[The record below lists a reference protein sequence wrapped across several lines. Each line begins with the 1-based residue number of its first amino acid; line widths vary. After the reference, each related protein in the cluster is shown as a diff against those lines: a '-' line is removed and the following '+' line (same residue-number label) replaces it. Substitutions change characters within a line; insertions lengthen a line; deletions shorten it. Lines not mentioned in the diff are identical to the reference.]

1 MSPDLNGMAVPS
13 IKSEAEIDLMRES
26 SAIVAQVLK
35 LIGASIQA
43 GVTTGMLDR
52 IAEDF
57 IRSCDAVPVFKG
69 YGFEPDNLFPA
80 TLCISIDNEV
90 VHGIPGMRILKDGE
104 IVSIDVGVK
113 KNGFVGDGAYT
124 FPVGRVSQ
132 EKERLMR
139 ITQESLAKGVEAA
152 IDGNKVGDIG
162 YAVQAHVEE
171 AGYSVVR
178 ELCGHGV
185 GASLHEAPNV
195 PNYGRRNTGMKLV
208 EGLTIAIEPMVNQ
221 GTHKVRTA
229 HDGWTVLT
237 YDGAPSAHFEHTVV
251 VRKGKAEILTK

>member
-1 MSPDLNGMAVPS
+1 MGAPS

-35 LIGASIQA
+35 LIGASIQP
-43 GVTTGMLDR
+43 GVTTGALDR

-57 IRSCDAVPVFKG
+57 IRSCGGIPVFKG

-80 TLCISIDNEV
+80 TLCVSVDNEV

-104 IVSIDVGVK
+104 IVSIDVGVS

-124 FPVGRVSQ
+124 FPVGRVSPD
-132 EKERLMR
+132 KERLMR
-139 ITQESLAKGVEAA
+139 ITQESLAKAVEAA
-152 IDGNKVGDIG
+152 VDGNKVGDIG
-162 YAVQAHVEE
+162 FAVQTYVEQ

-185 GASLHEAPNV
+185 GKSLHEPPNV
-195 PNYGRRNTGMKLV
+195 PNYGRKNTGMKLS
-208 EGLTIAIEPMVNQ
+208 EGMTIAIEPMVNM

-237 YDGAPSAHFEHTVV
+237 YDGFPSAHFEHTVV
-251 VRKGKAEILTK
+251 VRKGTSEILTK

>member
-1 MSPDLNGMAVPS
+1 
-13 IKSEAEIDLMRES
+13 MREP

-35 LIGASIQA
+35 LVGASIRP
-43 GVTTGMLDR
+43 GVTTGQLDR

-57 IRSCDAVPVFKG
+57 IRSCGGVPVFKG
-69 YGFEPDNLFPA
+69 YGYELDNLFPA
-80 TLCISIDNEV
+80 TLCVSVDNEV

-124 FPVGRVSQ
+124 FAVGRVSAD
-132 EKERLMR
+132 KERLMR
-139 ITQESLAKGVEAA
+139 ITQESLAKAIEQAVE
-152 IDGNKVGDIG
+152 GNKVGDIG
-162 YAVQAHVEE
+162 YAVQTHVEE

-185 GASLHEAPNV
+185 GRDLHEAPNV
-195 PNYGRRNTGMKLV
+195 PNYGRRNSGMKLT
-208 EGLTIAIEPMVNQ
+208 EGMTIAIEPMVNL

-229 HDGWTVLT
+229 QDGWTVLT

-251 VRKGKAEILTK
+251 VRKEKAEILTK

>member
-1 MSPDLNGMAVPS
+1 MAVPS
-13 IKSEAEIDLMRES
+13 IKSEAEIELMRES

-35 LIGASIQA
+35 LVGASIA
-43 GVTTGMLDR
+43 PGVTTGQLDR

-57 IRSCDAVPVFKG
+57 IHSCGGIPVFKG
-69 YGFEPDNLFPA
+69 YGYEPDNLFPA
-80 TLCISIDNEV
+80 TLCVSIDNEV

-124 FPVGRVSQ
+124 FPVGRISPD
-132 EKERLMR
+132 KERLMR
-139 ITQESLAKGVEAA
+139 ITQESLAKAVEVA
-152 IDGNKVGDIG
+152 IDGNKIGDIG
-162 YAVQAHVEE
+162 YAVQSYVEE
-171 AGYSVVR
+171 AGFSVVR

-185 GASLHEAPNV
+185 GRSLHEAPNV
-195 PNYGRRNTGMKLV
+195 PNYGRQNSGMKLT
-208 EGLTIAIEPMVNQ
+208 EGMTIAIEPMVNL

-229 HDGWTVLT
+229 QDGWTILT

>member
-1 MSPDLNGMAVPS
+1 
-13 IKSEAEIDLMRES
+13 MRES
-26 SAIVAQVLK
+26 SAIVAEVLR
-35 LIGASIQA
+35 LVGASIQP

-52 IAEDF
+52 IGEDF
-57 IRSCDAVPVFKG
+57 IRSRGGEPVFKG

-80 TLCISIDNEV
+80 SLCISVDNEV

-113 KNGFVGDGAYT
+113 KNGYVGDGAYT
-124 FPVGRVSQ
+124 FPVGRVSAD
-132 EKERLMR
+132 KERLMR
-139 ITQESLAKGVEAA
+139 ITQESLAKAVEVA
-152 IDGNKVGDIG
+152 IDGNKIGDIG
-162 YAVQAHVEE
+162 YAVQAYVED

-178 ELCGHGV
+178 DLCGHGV
-185 GASLHEAPNV
+185 GKALHEDPNV
-195 PNYGRRNTGMKLV
+195 PNYGRRNTGMKLT
-208 EGLTIAIEPMVNQ
+208 EGMTIAIEPMVNL

-229 HDGWTVLT
+229 RDGWTILT

>member
-1 MSPDLNGMAVPS
+1 
-13 IKSEAEIDLMRES
+13 MREP
-26 SAIVAQVLK
+26 SALVAQVLK
-35 LIGASIQA
+35 LVGASIQP
-43 GVTTGMLDR
+43 GVTTGQLDR

-57 IRSCDAVPVFKG
+57 IRSCGGIPVFKG
-69 YGFEPDNLFPA
+69 YGHEPGNLFPA

-132 EKERLMR
+132 DKERLMR
-139 ITQESLAKGVEAA
+139 ITQESLAKAVEVA

-162 YAVQAHVEE
+162 YAVQSYVEE

-185 GASLHEAPNV
+185 GRDLHEAPNV
-195 PNYGRRNTGMKLV
+195 PNYGRRNSGTKLV
-208 EGLTIAIEPMVNQ
+208 AGMTIAIEPMVNL
-221 GTHKVRTA
+221 GSHKVRTA
-229 HDGWTVLT
+229 HDGWTILT
-237 YDGAPSAHFEHTVV
+237 FDGSPSAHFEHTVV
-251 VRKGKAEILTK
+251 VRKEKAEILTK

>member
-1 MSPDLNGMAVPS
+1 MGAPS
-13 IKSEAEIDLMRES
+13 IKSEAEIELMRES

-35 LIGASIQA
+35 LVGASIQP

-57 IRSCDAVPVFKG
+57 ILSCGGVPVFKG

-80 TLCISIDNEV
+80 TLCVSVDNEV

-124 FPVGRVSQ
+124 FPVGRISQ
-132 EKERLMR
+132 DKERLMR
-139 ITQESLAKGVEAA
+139 ITQESLAKAVEAA

-162 YAVQAHVEE
+162 HAVQTYVEA

-185 GASLHEAPNV
+185 GKSLHEPPNV
-195 PNYGRRNTGMKLV
+195 PNYGRKNIGLKLCEGM
-208 EGLTIAIEPMVNQ
+208 TIAIEPMVNM

-237 YDGAPSAHFEHTVV
+237 YDGFPSAHFEHTVV